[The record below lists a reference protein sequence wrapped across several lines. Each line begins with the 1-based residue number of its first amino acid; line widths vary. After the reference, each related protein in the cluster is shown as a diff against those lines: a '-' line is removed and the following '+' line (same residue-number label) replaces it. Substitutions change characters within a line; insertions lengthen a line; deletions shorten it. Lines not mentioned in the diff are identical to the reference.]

1 MSLRAQLSDAAFLG
15 VESPEVQGSGNS
27 VNSFTRPNA
36 DSSEASLLCHAAERE
51 RACVGSIR
59 LWTKAIFSREGTSD
73 LVLSHSIGK
82 SGDSA
87 KVSYH
92 PSFTPSSSPQFFY
105 LGPFST
111 RPIRFSPDEFLLR
124 SSQRMF
130 ATFWVDDHRGER
142 GGGDN
147 VLQKKFSESFDSY
160 WPVKSC

>member
-1 MSLRAQLSDAAFLG
+1 LSLRAQLSDAVFLG
-15 VESPEVQGSGNS
+15 VESYEVEGSEIQLIPS
-27 VNSFTRPNA
+27 LDRMPILAKHPFFVTRP
-36 DSSEASLLCHAAERE
+36 SENVRVWEVL
-51 RACVGSIR
+51 GYG
-59 LWTKAIFSREGTSD
+59 KAIFSREGTSD

-130 ATFWVDDHRGER
+130 ATLWVDDHRGER